1 MFSRSSPRPPT
12 RNQEAG
18 TVAKVLV
25 HEWFQR
31 YGVPQKIH
39 SNQGRDF
46 EFKLVKSLCELYG
59 IKKTRTTPYHPRDNA
74 QCERF
79 NRSLH
84 DLLRTLPP
92 EQKSKWPQYLLE
104 LVQAYNNTPHA
115 STGFSPHFLLF
126 GQEPQLP
133 VDHLLGR
140 TTTSAVGPTDW
151 VRQHRLR
158 LQASHARALKHLQ
171 EAAAERRKQTDQK
184 AADHP
189 LHVGILVYLRYRVL
203 GRSKIQDRW
212 RPELHVVTARP
223 YPGIHAYGVKPF
235 SGGQERTLSR
245 DDLLPARAPL
255 AAPAEEPPT
264 QETPAQVNPQY
275 PDRGEFWLGR
285 PATVGIPPAAPI
297 PAAPIP
303 AAPIPTAP
311 IPAADAPPVR
321 ARPAPRHIMTTGLK
335 K

>member
-1 MFSRSSPRPPT
+1 M
-12 RNQEAG
+12 
-18 TVAKVLV
+18 
-25 HEWFQR
+25 
-31 YGVPQKIH
+31 
-39 SNQGRDF
+39 
-46 EFKLVKSLCELYG
+46 
-59 IKKTRTTPYHPRDNA
+59 KKTRTTPYHPRGNA

-92 EQKSKWPQYLLE
+92 EQKSKRSRYLPE

-133 VDHLLGR
+133 VDRLLGR

-189 LHVGILVYLRYRVL
+189 PHVGDLVYLRNRVL

-223 YPGIHAYGVKPF
+223 YPGIHVYGVKPF
-235 SGGQERTLSR
+235 CGGQERTLSR

-255 AAPAEEPPT
+255 AAAAEEPPT
-264 QETPAQVNPQY
+264 RETPGA
-275 PDRGEFWLGR
+275 
-285 PATVGIPPAAPI
+285 
-297 PAAPIP
+297 
-303 AAPIPTAP
+303 
-311 IPAADAPPVR
+311 
-321 ARPAPRHIMTTGLK
+321 GLIERL
-335 K
+335 